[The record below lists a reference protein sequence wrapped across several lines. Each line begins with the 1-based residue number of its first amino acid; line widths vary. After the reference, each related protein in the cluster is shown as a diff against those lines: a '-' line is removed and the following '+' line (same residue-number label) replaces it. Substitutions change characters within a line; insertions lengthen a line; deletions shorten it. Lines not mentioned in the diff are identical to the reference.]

1 MIAAVLEVRHVGQT
15 VSSRPGETNAAFA
28 AALINGESHGDY
40 LIVETRDRVFPSLLA
55 SGRLARPDLAVFVRS
70 TLVSSG
76 VEVPANSATPNV
88 ERLQSVLEAGVPTIV
103 NGDDPAFWRIASDM
117 PGAILVGRDE
127 AAQVAATGI
136 ECTFG
141 QLRFMVGDRRF
152 SVAAN
157 SRRQL
162 PAALAAIAAGRLF
175 GLSDAEISQGLV
187 SYQPIERRTMWQTS
201 PVMLGGDMTSGTATQ
216 QFV

>member
-1 MIAAVLEVRHVGQT
+1 M
-15 VSSRPGETNAAFA
+15 
-28 AALINGESHGDY
+28 
-40 LIVETRDRVFPSLLA
+40 FPCSLA

-70 TLVSSG
+70 AVASTG
-76 VEVPANSATPNV
+76 VEAPANSATPNV
-88 ERLQSVLEAGVPTIV
+88 ERLLSVLAAGVPTIV

-117 PGAILVGRDE
+117 PGIILVGRDA

-141 QLRFMVGDRRF
+141 QLRFMVGDWRF

-162 PAALAAIAAGRLF
+162 PAALAAIAVGRLF
-175 GLSDAEISQGLV
+175 GLSDTEIAEGLA
-187 SYQPIERRTMWQTS
+187 SYQPIERRAMWQTS
-201 PVMLGGDMTSGTATQ
+201 PVMLGGDSTSGTATE